1 MRRAKGKENR
11 PMAQHDGGNREYAS
25 PACSAHELDPLYRD
39 VAATDDDSWRDVERW
54 RKAERERLL
63 RLRARLTAA
72 QRARELAEITDQ
84 LDRLLA
90 QRGISIVGAYWPMH
104 AEPDLR
110 AWMRRQADSGLVV
123 ALPVVRER
131 RQALVYS
138 RWQPGAGMRRG
149 NWGIAEPERDD
160 WIEPQMLLAPALG
173 VDRER
178 HRLGYGGG
186 YFDRSLAAAQ
196 PRRQAVGVGF
206 RCARIETI
214 YPQAH
219 DIAMDFVIT
228 G

>member
-1 MRRAKGKENR
+1 MTEHERNK
-11 PMAQHDGGNREYAS
+11 REYAS

-39 VAATDDDSWRDVERW
+39 VAAPAPDSWPEVERW

-63 RLRARLTAA
+63 QLRGSLSAD
-72 QRARELAEITDQ
+72 QRSRELADITEQ

-90 QRGISIVGAYWPMH
+90 DTGISVLGAYWPMQ

-110 AWMRRQADSGLVV
+110 AWMRQQACNGLIV
-123 ALPVVRER
+123 ALPVIRER
-131 RQALVYS
+131 KQPLAYS
-138 RWQPGAGMRRG
+138 RWQPGAKMRRG

-160 WIEPQMLLAPALG
+160 WVQPQLLLVPALG

-186 YFDRSLAAAQ
+186 YFDRSLAAAA
-196 PRRQAVGVGF
+196 PRRQAVGIGY

-219 DIAMDFVIT
+219 DIAMDFIVT